1 MGTILKGLNFG
12 GGGGHKKPH
21 PCLVLSAWK
30 APAAAENLLAEGY
43 CNKYNYLQTYKLE
56 AKINPGFPQL

>member
-43 CNKYNYLQTYKLE
+43 CNKYNYLQTYKPK